1 MKRLPILLMST
12 LLLAGCSAAT
22 DDKPAGQPAKN
33 DRADDAEP
41 QTKIVRALLDAIDEV
56 DGEDE
61 DVKDELR
68 QSLRESDK
76 ELRKVLGSN
85 SRRLIE
91 QANKKPPAPMVVPAT
106 NRPAKGK
113 PKKDEAVEDQAT

>member
-1 MKRLPILLMST
+1 MKRLPLLLIST

-22 DDKPAGQPAKN
+22 DDEPAGQPAGQPAKN

-41 QTKIVRALLDAIDEV
+41 QTKIVRALLEAIDEV

-91 QANKKPPAPMVVPAT
+91 QANKKPPAPMVVPSGAKPQNAPAT
-106 NRPAKGK
+106 K
-113 PKKDEAVEDQAT
+113 EAT